1 MRRECS
7 RAGICHSDDMSTAPA
22 QGKPGS
28 PPERVK
34 ARVAGSLF
42 AVGALQ
48 WVFCVLI
55 AEGLHPG
62 FTLPADQ
69 WIPYSS
75 QMHYVSELGV
85 GSTALIFNLSTI
97 VLGLA
102 IICASVLSYLVRRA
116 KLLTAC
122 LLLAGI
128 GAVGVGVFSTE
139 VQPTHGI
146 FQALALLLGALAAII
161 SFRRADAP
169 LSYVSALLGVIS
181 LACAIAFYRYLG
193 LGANDMSTFA
203 GLGKGVMERLVIYP
217 IILWL
222 IGYGYQ
228 TAHAPLP
235 ERPRRDLR
243 GRVSGRAAGG

>member
-1 MRRECS
+1 
-7 RAGICHSDDMSTAPA
+7 MSADLA
-22 QGKPGS
+22 RGKLGNVINDRVAAD
-28 PPERVK
+28 RVK
-34 ARVAGSLF
+34 AKVAGSLF

-48 WVFCVLI
+48 WFFCVLI
-55 AEGLHPG
+55 AEALHPG
-62 FTLPADQ
+62 FTLPTDQ
-69 WIPYSS
+69 WTPYSN

-97 VLGLA
+97 GLGLL
-102 IICASVLSYLVRRA
+102 ITCASVLSYLVRRA

-122 LLLAGI
+122 LVLAGI

-146 FQALALLLGALAAII
+146 FQALALIPGAWAAIL

-169 LSYVSALLGVIS
+169 VSYVSALLGVVS
-181 LACAIAFYRYLG
+181 LASAIAFFRYLG
-193 LGANDMSTFA
+193 LGASDMSTFA

-228 TAHAPLP
+228 SYCSQ
-235 ERPRRDLR
+235 RPGD
-243 GRVSGRAAGG
+243 VGGHRS